1 MLGLSSVTTF
11 LVKNQA
17 DAQSTIFFAVFSFE
31 GMILL
36 IAAIIAFLKFLN
48 KPLVEAPMSFSLS
61 WWQIAIGVIG
71 SGLVLWL
78 GSQIQD
84 LKSVN
89 WIVLP
94 FLSIPA
100 IALPLWTILG
110 AGTRNTPPSS
120 RWRTWGVLGISMT
133 LVPFILLILE
143 IFIGLFIVI
152 IVAVYISS
160 QPALANEL
168 QRLFTQFS
176 YINPES
182 PDANEVLRLLIPYV
196 TKPGTIITILV
207 YLSILVPLVEEL
219 IKPLGVWILAR
230 KLNSPSQG
238 FALGALSGAGYGLAE
253 TINVSGQVGDWGSLL
268 FTRIGTGLLHIT
280 TSALMGAAIVMAW
293 RERRYLRLAGT
304 YLIAILLHG
313 LWNAAAITYG
323 ISAVA
328 GEFDQTYPF
337 DSIHTATLISMGVL
351 TIVLLATLL
360 ITNCKLRDAAPVAEI
375 SETPQ
380 PETATDSPD
389 S

>member
-1 MLGLSSVTTF
+1 M
-11 LVKNQA
+11 
-17 DAQSTIFFAVFSFE
+17 
-31 GMILL
+31 
-36 IAAIIAFLKFLN
+36 
-48 KPLVEAPMSFSLS
+48 
-61 WWQIAIGVIG
+61 
-71 SGLVLWL
+71 
-78 GSQIQD
+78 
-84 LKSVN
+84 
-89 WIVLP
+89 
-94 FLSIPA
+94 
-100 IALPLWTILG
+100 
-110 AGTRNTPPSS
+110 
-120 RWRTWGVLGISMT
+120 
-133 LVPFILLILE
+133 
-143 IFIGLFIVI
+143 
-152 IVAVYISS
+152 
-160 QPALANEL
+160 
-168 QRLFTQFS
+168 
-176 YINPES
+176 
-182 PDANEVLRLLIPYV
+182 

-337 DSIHTATLISMGVL
+337 DSIHTATFNFDGRFDYCIACNPAHNES
-351 TIVLLATLL
+351 
-360 ITNCKLRDAAPVAEI
+360 
-375 SETPQ
+375 
-380 PETATDSPD
+380 
-389 S
+389 